1 LFQQGILSCINFVQN
16 GISVTA
22 FKQKAL
28 KCSGPEDEVFT
39 NSSVDEELYLSGIP
53 KNKFLEIK
61 AEKYFFILRILFL
74 LIFFN

>member
-1 LFQQGILSCINFVQN
+1 VQN